1 MLDEIK
7 KNYSL
12 VKILLILLIIIAGS
26 YVLSIA
32 WIVIS
37 QFLSLFIVLLSAW
50 LLNIILE
57 PMAEKIQ
64 EFLKISKLFSTFITY
79 ILLSILLIAITI
91 SYIPL
96 ITSQIL
102 TITAILPHYLKSA
115 PPFIVSLNESLSSQI
130 GNSIIL
136 IPPVAQF
143 LFSAFIALILSF
155 YFIVDKEKINEE
167 FFNLIPKQ
175 WHNAFRFT
183 QKVIDDTFISFLKI
197 QLFFGVS
204 SGIITWIILRAF
216 NIDYAASIA
225 FMSGAFAFIPLI
237 GPLLTIIPPIL
248 IALLADPLKA
258 LIIGIILFIAQQI
271 IANIIGP
278 KLMGKAFKL
287 HPAVILISFLIG
299 LQFAG
304 ALGAVFA
311 IPILGI
317 SAVMLKR
324 FGHYFLSAKDEAV
337 KNITQ

>member
-12 VKILLILLIIIAGS
+12 VKILLILLIVIAGS

-32 WIVIS
+32 WIILS

-57 PMAEKIQ
+57 PIVERIQ
-64 EFLKISKLFSTFITY
+64 KFLKISKLFATFITY

-102 TITAILPHYLKSA
+102 TITTILPHYLKSA

-130 GNSIIL
+130 GNSITL

-175 WHNAFRFT
+175 WHDVFRFT
-183 QKVIDDTFISFLKI
+183 QKVIDDTFISFLRI

-225 FMSGAFAFIPLI
+225 FLSGAFAFIPLI
-237 GPLLTIIPPIL
+237 GPLLTLIPPIL

-258 LIIGIILFIAQQI
+258 LIIGIILFIFQQI
-271 IANIIGP
+271 ISNIIGP

-287 HPAVILISFLIG
+287 HPAVILISFLVG

-324 FGHYFLSAKDEAV
+324 FGHYFFNPQDTTT
-337 KNITQ
+337 KNIPQ